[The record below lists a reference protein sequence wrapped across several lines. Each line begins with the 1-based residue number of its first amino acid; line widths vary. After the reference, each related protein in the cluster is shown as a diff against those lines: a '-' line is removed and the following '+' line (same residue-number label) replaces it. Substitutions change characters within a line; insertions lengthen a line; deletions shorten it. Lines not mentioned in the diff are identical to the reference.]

1 MALESGMIMPSH
13 EDHLEPSRRVSPRIV
28 VVVLAAGCLLALGG
42 CQKTALRAKDD
53 RSQFDRYDQ
62 ARNQRAEP
70 FTEDEFGKR
79 TPNLRGRL
87 IVRDD

>member
-1 MALESGMIMPSH
+1 MVTPPNINNRSFVRPALT
-13 EDHLEPSRRVSPRIV
+13 RIGV
-28 VVVLAAGCLLALGG
+28 GLLSAGFLVTIGG

-70 FTEDEFGKR
+70 YSEDEYGKR